1 MPVSVF
7 LPIRQAV
14 RDGIVKKGNTTPNFM
29 YNEHATWTS
38 DSWGYTNL
46 RFWPIDDKKITFFAY
61 APYESKPEVGTDQ
74 KITLSGQNAKG
85 APTITFEVK
94 TSNNWKDMIDL
105 VTDCHYCH
113 NKTKLMKVIRGRF
126 SSSLVTYLPK

>member
-1 MPVSVF
+1 
-7 LPIRQAV
+7 
-14 RDGIVKKGNTTPNFM
+14 M

-74 KITLSGQNAKG
+74 K
-85 APTITFEVK
+85 
-94 TSNNWKDMIDL
+94 
-105 VTDCHYCH
+105 
-113 NKTKLMKVIRGRF
+113 
-126 SSSLVTYLPK
+126 